1 MVMQACEERARAQQ
15 APSAARVPA
24 TGAVAGRKRHTMPA
38 FPSFEGGAGK
48 GHTPYAQPDGPA
60 TAAGGATAG
69 GATSPA
75 ARPAGP
81 TARPAAPAPARPAG
95 PADLEGLTDAVVRC
109 VCAQNPLREV
119 LYKLLAHCA
128 QQRDLREAEAFVA
141 GQDECVYSHVEQTP
155 HTLIRMLVDAGGLA
169 LIPLD
174 AAGAPL
180 DAAAL
185 AGLSADEAD
194 DLVCSRALLATEAG
208 RAATALLDPA
218 RRLRARLAE
227 HPHRS
232 ETYRAL
238 LSFCAQSPRSLP
250 QIEQF
255 FKDTPG
261 LALDRVTSYH
271 TLSPDYYVDRLEK
284 CGAIVWRGAW
294 CATQAGVEALAA
306 WPEPASHS
314 ARQA

>member
-1 MVMQACEERARAQQ
+1 MEGDGMVMQACEERGRAQQ
-15 APSAARVPA
+15 APSAAQVSAAAAAP
-24 TGAVAGRKRHTMPA
+24 GRKRHAMPA
-38 FPSFEGGAGK
+38 FPSFEGDAGK
-48 GHTPYAQPDGPA
+48 GRTPYAQPDGPA
-60 TAAGGATAG
+60 TAAG

-81 TARPAAPAPARPAG
+81 TARPAAPAPARPAS
-95 PADLEGLTDAVVRC
+95 PADLEGLADAVVRC

-119 LYKLLAHCA
+119 LYKLLAYCA
-128 QQRDLREAEAFVA
+128 RQRDLREAEAFVA
-141 GQDECVYSHVEQTP
+141 GQDECVHSHVEQTP

-180 DAAAL
+180 DAASL

-194 DLVCSRALLATEAG
+194 DLVCLRALLATKAG

>member
-1 MVMQACEERARAQQ
+1 MSDEAIMQACEERRDTRRATRANP
-15 APSAARVPA
+15 AP
-24 TGAVAGRKRHTMPA
+24 TAVAPHANPAHAAAAPRASRHTMPA
-38 FPSFEGGAGK
+38 FPSFGEGAGK
-48 GHTPYAQPDGPA
+48 GRSPFEQDG
-60 TAAGGATAG
+60 
-69 GATSPA
+69 
-75 ARPAGP
+75 
-81 TARPAAPAPARPAG
+81 RPAAAPMLAAPARKPGTRGQDATS
-95 PADLEGLTDAVVRC
+95 LEDRIDEVVRC

-119 LYKLLAHCA
+119 LYKLLAHCT
-128 QQRDLREAEAFVA
+128 QRRAFSEAEAFVA
-141 GQDECVYSHVEQTP
+141 AQDECVYSHIEQTP
-155 HTLIRMLVDAGGLA
+155 HTLIHMLLDAGGLELVPLDEA
-169 LIPLD
+169 GVPLD
-174 AAGAPL
+174 AGAF
-180 DAAAL
+180 

-194 DLVCSRALLATEAG
+194 DLVFSYALLTTEAG
-208 RAATALLDPA
+208 RAAAALLDPA

-232 ETYRAL
+232 DTYRAVL
-238 LSFCAQSPRSLP
+238 ALCAQAPQTLA
-250 QIEQF
+250 QIERL